1 MIKNRYMKIYW
12 FFYWL
17 FIKNMYLCSPLGN
30 MKIFIFP
37 GPHGQ
42 TPQNPKISFKKIWL
56 IEKFFLTLWNKWRR
70 WGCKDS
76 IILSLPEVIFKIK
89 NKTGDYKWGEWV
101 VVKIPASSLNLIVL
115 WIKILSI
122 QDVDDET
129 FGLILR

>member
-1 MIKNRYMKIYW
+1 MWGDAVVAEKSHKLLVVGAN
-12 FFYWL
+12 
-17 FIKNMYLCSPLGN
+17 P
-30 MKIFIFP
+30 
-37 GPHGQ
+37 
-42 TPQNPKISFKKIWL
+42 TPATKKISKKIWQN
-56 IEKFFLTLWNKWRR
+56 ENFFLPLWKKQRR

-76 IILSLPEVIFKIK
+76 IILSLPKVIFKIK
-89 NKTGDYKWGEWV
+89 NKIGDYKWGEWV